1 MKKIISV
8 VLLLS
13 VCLSSL
19 LLFSSCGKKKSD
31 DNAVNLFSEEGL
43 LCVGRGDK
51 YGYMDKKGKEVI
63 PCKYADAEAFENG
76 YAVVQE
82 TEDGPYY
89 YIKPNGS
96 RLMETPFYRAQ
107 NFDSQGRAVVKRS
120 EKGKAELID
129 KSGKV
134 YLTAKS
140 IFSSDIGLYL
150 YKDDAD
156 LWGVANKSGKTL
168 LTPSYDDLDFV
179 YDLKEDGKNATET
192 VNKDRLIATRKLSSG
207 SAYYLID
214 LDGEE
219 YYSVTGQYSRIY
231 PYIVDGNVLAYKDGE
246 ETGTAY
252 VISKSGKAV
261 ATVENVSSVFGLCKY
276 GLLLKIGEDVY
287 KMIDYKGKA
296 LVENIKATGFTPYDL
311 DWNGDLLAYLKLNEA
326 GDRKYGILNAKNGE
340 TVIPVEYDDL
350 ESADG
355 NDLFLAKKGDDY
367 LVLNRKGKTVFT
379 KTCDNLASLGNPNS
393 PYYVAVYNQEDAS
406 SYELLD
412 TKGQTV
418 KTFGT
423 VYSRIVNYYDDG
435 FLLCREKES
444 GNYVF
449 LNKKLEPL
457 GSAIYDE
464 IVR

>member
-19 LLFSSCGKKKSD
+19 LLFSSCGKKSD

-51 YGYMDKKGKEVI
+51 YGYIDKKGKEVI
-63 PCKYADAEAFENG
+63 PCKYTDAEAFENG

-82 TEDGPYY
+82 TEDGSYY

-140 IFSSDIGLYL
+140 ILSSDNGLYL

-179 YDLKEDGKNATET
+179 YDLKDDGKNVTET

-219 YYSVTGQYSRIY
+219 YY
-231 PYIVDGNVLAYKDGE
+231 
-246 ETGTAY
+246 
-252 VISKSGKAV
+252 
-261 ATVENVSSVFGLCKY
+261 
-276 GLLLKIGEDVY
+276 
-287 KMIDYKGKA
+287 
-296 LVENIKATGFTPYDL
+296 
-311 DWNGDLLAYLKLNEA
+311 
-326 GDRKYGILNAKNGE
+326 
-340 TVIPVEYDDL
+340 
-350 ESADG
+350 
-355 NDLFLAKKGDDY
+355 
-367 LVLNRKGKTVFT
+367 
-379 KTCDNLASLGNPNS
+379 
-393 PYYVAVYNQEDAS
+393 
-406 SYELLD
+406 
-412 TKGQTV
+412 
-418 KTFGT
+418 
-423 VYSRIVNYYDDG
+423 
-435 FLLCREKES
+435 
-444 GNYVF
+444 
-449 LNKKLEPL
+449 
-457 GSAIYDE
+457 
-464 IVR
+464 